1 MKSEERDIT
10 INIITLGACGVGKT
24 SIINRIKDGTFRDH
38 YKATVGL
45 DYFIITRKYEKKNII
60 MLLQFNDTTGLEQF
74 QNIIPIQYIRDSH
87 IVLLVFSN
95 IETLN
100 DIRKRWYIFYKK
112 NSNTENSRFI
122 LIGNKSDIFGDEK
135 AEILKQG
142 QEFADE
148 IDAHFIICSAKSA
161 DNMDNVE
168 NYIISKAKRFIDENE
183 KIKTN
188 DNKKMKLAYD
198 SEYIL
203 NDPKNQEQKSNCC

>member
-24 SIINRIKDGTFRDH
+24 SIINRIKDGTFRDY

-45 DYFIITRKYEKKNII
+45 DYFVMTRKYEKKNII

-135 AEILKQG
+135 TEILKQG

-148 IDAHFIICSAKSA
+148 IDAHFITCSAKSA

-168 NYIISKAKRFIDENE
+168 NYIISEAKRFIDENV

-188 DNKKMKLAYD
+188 DNKKMKLVYD

-203 NDPKNQEQKSNCC
+203 NDPKNQEQKRKCC

>member
-24 SIINRIKDGTFRDH
+24 SIINRIKDGTFRDY

-45 DYFIITRKYEKKNII
+45 DYFVMTRKYEKKNII

-148 IDAHFIICSAKSA
+148 IDAHFITCSAKSA

-168 NYIISKAKRFIDENE
+168 NYIISEAKRFIDENV

-188 DNKKMKLAYD
+188 DNKKMKLVYD

-203 NDPKNQEQKSNCC
+203 NEPKNKEQKSNCC

>member
-45 DYFIITRKYEKKNII
+45 DYFVMTRKYEKKNII

-95 IETLN
+95 VETLN

-148 IDAHFIICSAKSA
+148 IVAHFITCSAKSA

-168 NYIISKAKRFIDENE
+168 NYIISEAKRFIDENV

-188 DNKKMKLAYD
+188 DNKKMKLVYD

-203 NDPKNQEQKSNCC
+203 NDPKNQEQKRKCC